1 MSSIDEYIV
10 KLDNLAN
17 SMDIRLR
24 DIVLKNKGSLLS
36 TLKLRL
42 FQKSL
47 DGNYNFLGTYAPV
60 TKKNKKNK
68 GQISNRVTLRDTGDW
83 YNSMF
88 VDFKSNTIL
97 IDASDVKNDILKD
110 IYGDAILDLAEQ
122 EVEFFVDTKLDPEL
136 QRMIDDLGNINI
148 DI

>member
-24 DIVLKNKGSLLS
+24 DIVLRNKGALLS

-47 DGNYNFLGTYAPV
+47 DGNYNFLGTYAPM
-60 TKKNKKNK
+60 TKRRKKKK

-97 IDASDVKNDILKD
+97 IDATDVKNDVLKD

>member
-1 MSSIDEYIV
+1 MSSIDEYII

-24 DIVLKNKGSLLS
+24 DIVLRNKGALLS

-47 DGNYNFLGTYAPV
+47 DGNYNFLGTYAPM
-60 TKKNKKNK
+60 TKRRKKKK

-97 IDASDVKNDILKD
+97 IDATDVKNDVLKD
-110 IYGDAILDLAEQ
+110 IYGDAILDLTEQ
-122 EVEFFVDTKLDPEL
+122 EVEFFVDTKLDSEL
-136 QRMIDDLGNINI
+136 QRMIDDLGDININI
-148 DI
+148 

>member
-1 MSSIDEYIV
+1 MGSIDEYIV

-24 DIVLKNKGSLLS
+24 DIVLRNKGALLS

-47 DGNYNFLGTYAPV
+47 DGNYNFLGTYAPM
-60 TKKNKKNK
+60 TKRRKKKK

-97 IDASDVKNDILKD
+97 IDATDVKNDVLKD